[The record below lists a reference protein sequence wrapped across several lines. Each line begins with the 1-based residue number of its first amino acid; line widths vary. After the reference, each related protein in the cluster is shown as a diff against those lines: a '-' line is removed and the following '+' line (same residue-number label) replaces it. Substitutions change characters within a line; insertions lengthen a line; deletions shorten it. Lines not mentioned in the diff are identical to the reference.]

1 MTDFPSREARARQPL
16 VWLMIGSN
24 AGETGQLRVL
34 GRALGWPCIEKS
46 IAAPGLAPAIGQA
59 WPDLVISFG
68 KSLRAATK
76 VVARSD
82 RRTRLVHLGRPRW
95 VRTDAIDLII
105 PMPQDRLPAAAN
117 VLPIRMSFNDRI
129 GLPDAVPVDSSA
141 GGWQDLPRPWT
152 VVLVGGA
159 TRHFRFDEDDAC
171 KLGTLASQHAQAG
184 GGSLLVT
191 TSPRTGAGTAQAL
204 RSALQAPHFLYE
216 YRRGD
221 DANPLPAWLQQA
233 DDLIVTGDSAS
244 MLAEAWRTGRPVQVL
259 PLAGHSTPTRRWL
272 SRLQQR
278 CPPALYA
285 FLLKRGIVAA
295 PVDLASWIAE
305 RIAEGDFAVLG
316 QSDGNRQRS
325 LRADDDLARAV
336 ARIKS
341 LLLDRL

>member
-1 MTDFPSREARARQPL
+1 MTDFPSRETRARQPL

-34 GRALGWPCIEKS
+34 GRALGLPCIEKS
-46 IAAPGLAPAIGQA
+46 MDGSGPAPAIGEA

-68 KSLRAATK
+68 KGLRAAAK

-95 VRTDAIDLII
+95 VRLDAIDLII
-105 PMPQDRLPAAAN
+105 PMPQDRLPAATN

-129 GLPDAVPVDSSA
+129 GMPDAVPADSSA
-141 GGWQDLPRPWT
+141 SGCQDLPRPWT

-159 TRHFRFDEDDAC
+159 TRHFRFDEDDARQ
-171 KLGTLASQHAQAG
+171 LGALASRHAQAR
-184 GGSLLVT
+184 GGSLLIT
-191 TSPRTGAGTAQAL
+191 TSPRTGASTAQAL
-204 RSALQAPHFLYE
+204 QSALPAPHVFYE

-221 DANPLPAWLQQA
+221 DANPLPVWLQQA

-244 MLAEAWRTGRPVQVL
+244 MLAEAWRTGRPVRVL
-259 PLAGHSTPTRRWL
+259 PLAGRSTPTRRWL

-278 CPPALYA
+278 CPEALYD

-295 PVDLASWIAE
+295 PVDLAGWIDE
-305 RIAEGDFAVLG
+305 RIAEGDFSVLG
-316 QSDGNRQRS
+316 QSDGDRRQTR
-325 LRADDDLARAV
+325 RADDDLARAV
-336 ARIKS
+336 TRIHS
-341 LLLDRL
+341 LLRQ

>member
-1 MTDFPSREARARQPL
+1 MTDFPCRETPERQPL

-46 IAAPGLAPAIGQA
+46 TDESGPAPAIGEA

-68 KSLRAATK
+68 KGLRAAAK

-95 VRTDAIDLII
+95 VRLDAIDLII
-105 PMPQDRLPAAAN
+105 PMPQDRLPPAAN

-129 GLPDAVPVDSSA
+129 GVHEAAPADSLSS
-141 GGWQDLPRPWT
+141 GWQDLPRPWT

-159 TRHFRFDEDDAC
+159 TRHFRFDEDDAR
-171 KLGTLASQHAQAG
+171 KLGTLASQHARASG
-184 GGSLLVT
+184 GGLLVT
-191 TSPRTGAGTAQAL
+191 TSPRTGARTAQAL
-204 RSALQAPHFLYE
+204 QSALQAPHCFYE

-221 DANPLPAWLQQA
+221 DANPLPIWLQQA

-272 SRLQQR
+272 ARLQRR
-278 CPPALYA
+278 CPKALYG

-295 PVDLASWIAE
+295 PVDLARWIDE
-305 RIAEGDFAVLG
+305 RIAEGDLSVLG
-316 QSDGNRQRS
+316 QSGAKHQQAR
-325 LRADDDLARAV
+325 RADDDLARAV
-336 ARIKS
+336 TRIHR
-341 LLLDRL
+341 LLRQ

>member
-1 MTDFPSREARARQPL
+1 
-16 VWLMIGSN
+16 MIGSN
-24 AGETGQLRVL
+24 AGETGQLRLL

-46 IAAPGLAPAIGQA
+46 VDGPGSAPAVGEA

-68 KSLRAATK
+68 KGLRAAAK

-82 RRTRLVHLGRPRW
+82 RHTRLVHLGRPRW
-95 VRTDAIDLII
+95 VRLDAIDLII

-129 GLPDAVPVDSSA
+129 GVPDVVPADASS
-141 GGWQDLPRPWT
+141 GGWQDLPRPWS

-159 TRHFRFDEDDAC
+159 TRHFRFDEDDAR
-171 KLGTLASQHAQAG
+171 KLGTLASAHVQAS

-191 TSPRTGAGTAQAL
+191 TSPRTGASTAQAL
-204 RSALQAPHFLYE
+204 RSAVHAPHFFYE

-221 DANPLPAWLQQA
+221 NANPLPIWLQQA

-259 PLAGHSTPTRRWL
+259 PLASHSTPMRRGL
-272 SRLQQR
+272 ASLQLR
-278 CPPALYA
+278 CPKALYE

-295 PVDLASWIAE
+295 PVDLASWIDE
-305 RIAEGDFAVLG
+305 RIAEGDFRVLG
-316 QSDGNRQRS
+316 QGDEKRRQ
-325 LRADDDLARAV
+325 LPRADDDLAKTV
-336 ARIKS
+336 ARIHS
-341 LLLDRL
+341 LLGQ

>member
-1 MTDFPSREARARQPL
+1 MTDLLSREARARQPL

-34 GRALGWPCIEKS
+34 GQALGWPCIEKS
-46 IAAPGLAPAIGQA
+46 IAVPSLAPAIGET

-68 KSLRAATK
+68 KGLRAAAK
-76 VVARSD
+76 VVAHSD

-95 VRTDAIDLII
+95 VRLDAIDLII
-105 PMPQDRLPAAAN
+105 PMPQDRLPPAAN

-129 GLPDAVPVDSSA
+129 GALDAVPADLSS
-141 GGWQDLPRPWT
+141 GGWQDLPRPWS

-159 TRHFRFDEDDAC
+159 TRHFRFDEDDARE
-171 KLGTLASQHAQAG
+171 LGTLASQHAQAG

-191 TSPRTGAGTAQAL
+191 TSPRTGASTAQAV
-204 RSALQAPHFLYE
+204 RSALQAPHFFFYE
-216 YRRGD
+216 YRRDD
-221 DANPLPAWLQQA
+221 DANPLPVWLQRA

-259 PLAGHSTPTRRWL
+259 PLAGHSTPTRRGL
-272 SRLQQR
+272 SRLQRR
-278 CPPALYA
+278 CPKALYA

-295 PVDLASWIAE
+295 PVDLASWIDE
-305 RIAEGDFAVLG
+305 RVAEGDFSVLG
-316 QSDGNRQRS
+316 QRDENRRQS

-336 ARIKS
+336 TRIRS
-341 LLLDRL
+341 LLGQ

>member
-1 MTDFPSREARARQPL
+1 MTDFPSRETRARQPL

-46 IAAPGLAPAIGQA
+46 IAAPGLAPASGEA

-68 KSLRAATK
+68 KGLRAATK

-95 VRTDAIDLII
+95 VRLDAIDLII
-105 PMPQDRLPAAAN
+105 PMPQDRLPPAAN

-129 GLPDAVPVDSSA
+129 GEPDVAPANSSSS
-141 GGWQDLPRPWT
+141 GWQDLPRPWT

-171 KLGTLASQHAQAG
+171 KLGALASRHARAS

-191 TSPRTGAGTAQAL
+191 TSPRTGARTAQAL
-204 RSALQAPHFLYE
+204 QSALQAPNFFYE

-221 DANPLPAWLQQA
+221 GTNPLPVWLQQA
-233 DDLIVTGDSAS
+233 NDLIVTGDSAS

-278 CPPALYA
+278 CPKALYE
-285 FLLKRGIVAA
+285 FLLKRGVVAA
-295 PVDLASWIAE
+295 PVDLASWIDE
-305 RIAEGDFAVLG
+305 RIAEGDFSVLG
-316 QSDGNRQRS
+316 QNNGNRQRS
-325 LRADDDLARAV
+325 MRADDDLARAV
-336 ARIKS
+336 ARIQS
-341 LLLDRL
+341 LFG